1 MCTYVIDE
9 THYLASG
16 SEDTTVKIWRLHDE
30 SLVTTFE
37 GHEESVYSV
46 LSIKHKDKMLLASG
60 SDDGEVKIWDLNEER
75 CI

>member
-1 MCTYVIDE
+1 MCSYVIDE

-16 SEDTTVKIWRLHDE
+16 SMDKTVKIWRLHGK
-30 SLVTTFE
+30 SLVATFE
-37 GHEESVYSV
+37 GHKKSVYSL
-46 LSIKHKDKMLLASG
+46 LSIKHKDMMLLASG